1 MEGNE
6 HAPESDADNGDYGQ
20 TAPFSGFADGSARR
34 ELVGSL

>member
-1 MEGNE
+1 MDGNE

-20 TAPFSGFADGSARR
+20 TAPFSGVAGGSASR